1 MPQFLIFQAKF
12 ISEEMIET
20 KVCIIGAGP
29 GGATAA
35 LQLAQLGI
43 ECVVVDKAVFPR
55 DKVCGDGLSGKVLTA
70 LEQIDPAIAQRL
82 REFTPK
88 QDSWGVTFVAPGR
101 TSMEVAYKPNY
112 NLQTDEPAGFVCK
125 RIHFDNFMVDEVKRR
140 PEIRL
145 FEGITID
152 KYVLQEDG
160 YLVTDT
166 SGNFSV
172 KAPLLIIANG
182 AHSSFT
188 KEVANIRME
197 PAYYAAGV
205 RAYYKNVKGMH
216 ADSFIELHFLKPLL
230 PGYLWIFPLPN
241 GDANVGMDMI
251 SEAVRSKKINLK
263 KLLTDTLEQDPVF
276 KERFREAEIDS
287 PIEGYGLPLGSK
299 KRKLS
304 GNRYML
310 VGDAAYLVDPFTGE
324 GIGNALYAGRIA
336 AQQAAVAL
344 AAGDF
349 SENRLAAYDE
359 RVYQVL
365 GPELQLSHRL
375 QKLVK
380 YPRLFNLLMKMGT
393 RNKQL
398 KELIS
403 CMFYEVDL
411 RKKLAKPSFYVR
423 LLLNK

>member
-1 MPQFLIFQAKF
+1 
-12 ISEEMIET
+12 
-20 KVCIIGAGP
+20 
-29 GGATAA
+29 
-35 LQLAQLGI
+35 
-43 ECVVVDKAVFPR
+43 
-55 DKVCGDGLSGKVLTA
+55 
-70 LEQIDPAIAQRL
+70 
-82 REFTPK
+82 
-88 QDSWGVTFVAPGR
+88 
-101 TSMEVAYKPNY
+101 
-112 NLQTDEPAGFVCK
+112 
-125 RIHFDNFMVDEVKRR
+125 
-140 PEIRL
+140 
-145 FEGITID
+145 
-152 KYVLQEDG
+152 
-160 YLVTDT
+160 
-166 SGNFSV
+166 
-172 KAPLLIIANG
+172 
-182 AHSSFT
+182 
-188 KEVANIRME
+188 
-197 PAYYAAGV
+197 
-205 RAYYKNVKGMH
+205 
-216 ADSFIELHFLKPLL
+216 
-230 PGYLWIFPLPN
+230 
-241 GDANVGMDMI
+241 
-251 SEAVRSKKINLK
+251 
-263 KLLTDTLEQDPVF
+263 VF

-336 AQQAAVAL
+336 AQQAAAAL

-349 SENRLAAYDE
+349 SETRLAAYDE

>member
-1 MPQFLIFQAKF
+1 
-12 ISEEMIET
+12 MIET

-35 LQLAQLGI
+35 LQLAQLGVA
-43 ECVVVDKAVFPR
+43 CVVIDKAVFPR
-55 DKVCGDGLSGKVLTA
+55 DKVCGDGLSGKVITA
-70 LEQIDPAIAQRL
+70 LEQIDPAVARRL
-82 REFTPK
+82 RAFMPK
-88 QDSWGVTFVAPGR
+88 QDSWGVTFVSPGR
-101 TSMEVAYKPNY
+101 TKMEVAYKPHY

-125 RIHFDNFMVDEVKRR
+125 RLHFDNFLVEEVKRR
-140 PEIRL
+140 PEIQL
-145 FEGITID
+145 FEGITIE
-152 KYVLQEDG
+152 KYELQDDG

-166 SGNFSV
+166 TGSFSV

-197 PAYYAAGV
+197 PAHYAAGV
-205 RAYYKNVKGMH
+205 RAYYKNVKGTH

-241 GDANVGMDMI
+241 GEANVGMDMI
-251 SEAVRSKKINLK
+251 SEAVRGKKINLK
-263 KLLTDTLEQDPVF
+263 KLLTDTLAQDPVF
-276 KERFREAEIDS
+276 KERFSDAEIVS

-336 AQQAAVAL
+336 AQEAAAAL
-344 AAGDF
+344 AANDF
-349 SENRLAAYDE
+349 SASRLAAYDE
-359 RVYQVL
+359 RVYKVL

-380 YPRLFNLLMKMGT
+380 YPRLFNLLMKAGT

-411 RKKLAKPSFYVR
+411 RKKLAKPSFYIR
-423 LLLNK
+423 LLFNK